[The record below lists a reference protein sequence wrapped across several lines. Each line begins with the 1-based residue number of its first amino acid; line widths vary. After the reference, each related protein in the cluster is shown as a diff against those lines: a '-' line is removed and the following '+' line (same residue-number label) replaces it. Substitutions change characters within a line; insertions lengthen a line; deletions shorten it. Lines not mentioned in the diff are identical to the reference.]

1 MTEPEETPTPQLTQS
16 QAKRLRQPMIGVVI
30 TVALTLLG
38 VFAVMGLRPERDV
51 AFTPDVNVEEAAGWT
66 SDVAEYSPV
75 VPDLPEGWTA
85 NYARWENRAE
95 LGVTA
100 WEVGYSVEEQSFLSF
115 AQTDE
120 PNPAWINELT
130 RQIRPTGEETVGGLT
145 FEVRENDEYRYYV
158 LEAEANTVDGTAIVL
173 GGEAPDEQFENFAE
187 AVTESID
194 VEVETEDDNG
204 GSTG

>member
-16 QAKRLRQPMIGVVI
+16 QAKRMRQPMIGVVI

-66 SDVAEYSPV
+66 SDVAEYAPI

>member
-1 MTEPEETPTPQLTQS
+1 M
-16 QAKRLRQPMIGVVI
+16 RQPMIGVVI

-66 SDVAEYSPV
+66 SDVAEYAPI

>member
-1 MTEPEETPTPQLTQS
+1 MTEPEDTPTPQLTQS
-16 QAKRLRQPMIGVVI
+16 QVKRLRQPIIGVVI
-30 TVALTLLG
+30 TVAITLAA

-51 AFTPDVNVEEAAGWT
+51 TFTPDVDVEEAAGWT
-66 SDVAEYSPV
+66 SDVADYTAI
-75 VPDLPEGWTA
+75 VPDVPEEWTA

-120 PNPAWINELT
+120 PNPAWVNDQT
-130 RQIRPTGEETVGGLT
+130 RQISATGEETVDGLT
-145 FEVRENDEYRYYV
+145 FEVRENDERKYYV
-158 LEAEANTVDGTAIVL
+158 LDSEANTVDGTAIVL
-173 GGEAPDEQFENFAE
+173 GGEATAEQFDIFLR

-194 VEVETEDDNG
+194 GEAEAGTDNG
-204 GSTG
+204 GSS